1 LHRLWEECSIQA
13 SGLNFKNLE
22 QSIVEILKTK
32 SMKKISIAII
42 LTLIS
47 AITFAQEK
55 NKKLTMEVDGKCD
68 MCKMRIEKA
77 ALGVKGVKYALWDI
91 PSHQL
96 SLIIDERKTDPMKI
110 KTAMVAVGHD
120 TKELKATEEAY
131 NSVHPCCKY
140 REDNTDDS
148 KQH

>member
-1 LHRLWEECSIQA
+1 
-13 SGLNFKNLE
+13 
-22 QSIVEILKTK
+22 
-32 SMKKISIAII
+32 MKKILLTTL
-42 LTLIS
+42 LTLVTVM
-47 AITFAQEK
+47 TFAQEK

-110 KTAMVAVGHD
+110 KTALVEVGHD
-120 TKELKATEEAY
+120 TKELKATDEAY
-131 NSVHPCCKY
+131 ANVHPCCKY

-148 KQH
+148 GDH